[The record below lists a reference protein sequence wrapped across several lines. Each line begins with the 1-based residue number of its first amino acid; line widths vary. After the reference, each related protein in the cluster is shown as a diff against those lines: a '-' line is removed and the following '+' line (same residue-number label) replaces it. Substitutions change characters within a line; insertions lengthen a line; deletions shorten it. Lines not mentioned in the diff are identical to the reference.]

1 MLTGHRFGVV
11 GDPIAHSLSPA
22 LHLAGYQETGLTH
35 RYDAVRVEAG
45 TLADV
50 VAGLDEQWRGLSVTA
65 PLKREALALAADA
78 SAVARRAGAA
88 NTLVRTPQGWRA
100 DNTDIPGA
108 VAALAARQIT
118 AVDSAVILGG
128 GATATSLGL
137 ALIRLGVRRLRILV
151 REPSRAA
158 ETVAVLSAA
167 GETPDR
173 EAPDLHVDTLD
184 AAIGPVDLV
193 ASTIPAA
200 AQTEQL
206 AARAASAP
214 ALFEALYDPWPT
226 PLAAAVEATG
236 GVVVGGLDLLVQQ
249 AALQF
254 VQFTGVPAPVGA
266 MMAAGRRALAD
277 RG

>member
-22 LHLAGYQETGLTH
+22 LHLAGYQATGLTH
-35 RYDAVRVEAG
+35 RYDAVVVRAG

-50 VAGLDEQWRGLSVTA
+50 VAGLDEHWRGLSVTA

-78 SAVARRAGAA
+78 SAIARRAGAA
-88 NTLVRTPQGWRA
+88 NTLVRTPDGWRA

-118 AVDSAVILGG
+118 AVESATILGG

-137 ALIRLGVRRLRILV
+137 ALTRLGVRRLRILV

-167 GETPDR
+167 EQ
-173 EAPDLHVDTLD
+173 APELEVHTLD
-184 AAIGPVDLV
+184 APLGPVDLV
-193 ASTIPAA
+193 ASTIPAG
-200 AQTEQL
+200 AQTERL
-206 AARAASAP
+206 VAEAAAVP

-226 PLAAAVEATG
+226 PLAAAVQESG
-236 GVVVGGLDLLVQQ
+236 GAVVGGLDLLVQQ

-266 MMAAGRRALAD
+266 MMAAGRRALAA